1 MAVNVSIDPKI
12 YDDLERYGKQLVKVE
27 DRTVRD
33 LGKRAPSWIAQETA
47 AVYNISKS
55 EMTKAGKGVKKP
67 WGEADERFS
76 KAGVGF
82 ASGETLTSFSIQYKG
97 RLLTPFHF
105 KMTPKARPVAPT
117 KSKKKKADLVTTKN
131 YRIRAA
137 IKTGA
142 KGELGHYTRTR
153 TRGGPYSKS
162 TGALF
167 MLNGGQ
173 VPAYRDSG
181 NRKDIKVWKTLSVPQ
196 MVGNEEVQE
205 AYMERLGTETQKLMD
220 RYHDM
225 YIK

>member
-1 MAVNVSIDPKI
+1 
-12 YDDLERYGKQLVKVE
+12 
-27 DRTVRD
+27 
-33 LGKRAPSWIAQETA
+33 
-47 AVYNISKS
+47 
-55 EMTKAGKGVKKP
+55 
-67 WGEADERFS
+67 
-76 KAGVGF
+76 
-82 ASGETLTSFSIQYKG
+82 
-97 RLLTPFHF
+97 
-105 KMTPKARPVAPT
+105 MTPKARPVAPS
-117 KSKKKKADLVTTKN
+117 KNKKKKADLVTTKN

-196 MVGNEEVQE
+196 IVGNEEVQE
-205 AYMERLGTETQKLMD
+205 AYMNRLEGETQKLMD
-220 RYHDM
+220 KYYDM
-225 YIK
+225 CIK